1 MADVTPKQERN
12 GIPGPGATGG
22 NVAQPGPTPDVESV
36 MRSAESAAGSWAEQ
50 GAGIWQGG
58 TAGTP
63 GYSVAD
69 WDSNLAVTEQS
80 GEV

>member
-1 MADVTPKQERN
+1 MGLTPKQERN
-12 GIPGPGATGG
+12 GIPGMGAEGG
-22 NVAQPGPTPDVESV
+22 NVAQPGSYPDVAAPMAAAEEYGNTYQESGREAWV
-36 MRSAESAAGSWAEQ
+36 
-50 GAGIWQGG
+50 GG

-69 WDSNLAVTEQS
+69 WDDNLAVTEGA

>member
-1 MADVTPKQERN
+1 MALTPKQMRN
-12 GIPGPGATGG
+12 QDISELPAGG

-36 MRSAESAAGSWAEQ
+36 MRSAESAAGGWAEQ

-63 GYSVAD
+63 GFSVAD
-69 WDSNLAVTEQS
+69 WDSNLAVTEQP